1 MDEKETPVNMNESYE
16 TEVERPQTMVDRIIF
31 GLPERFRYEK
41 AAGYATTVHLKIS
54 GAEGGEYTVAVAG
67 GECSVSTGLTGQ
79 PKCLVET
86 SAKIYID
93 METGKTNPQIA
104 FMMGKVKISNIPEM
118 MQFIGMFR
126 KMPDT

>member
-1 MDEKETPVNMNESYE
+1 MDNVFQENVE
-16 TEVERPQTMVDRIIF
+16 TEVEKPQTVVDRIIF

-41 AAGYATTVHLKIS
+41 AGGYATMVHFKIS
-54 GAEGGEYTVAVAG
+54 GAEGGEYTVAVTRG
-67 GECSVSTGLTGQ
+67 VCSVSSGLSGQ

-86 SAKIYID
+86 SAKTYID